1 MEKIIQKKKEADHTF
16 EGQVN
21 TSKQDVTDL
30 RKCLEKKLDDI
41 CKILYAKI
49 DEERLAYCE
58 EMSGKM
64 DTLKERLKNM
74 RALKSSLILAKENGT
89 NLQIFLCLGVF
100 EESLSKQESFL
111 STSLEKGDFNNKEI
125 SFKPFDDIKNALK
138 VEHLG
143 KIEIKTNSLEVFTG
157 SLSQSPWIQGKSKHN
172 FKVNIDNVKLVKK
185 KEMKFSNVKV
195 TSCAILP
202 NGSFLFTDFS
212 DNKRLMLYDGNCT
225 LLRYIPTE
233 RPPFGIAIL
242 NQSTIAT
249 TLPSAKKVLF
259 LEILSDDK
267 IVKQISLL
275 GECFGID
282 CSGNRLAIAVKGY
295 GIQIFSI
302 DGSLLKTIQFSCT
315 ILSFNGSY
323 IYYIPGEQKELKCC
337 DDNGQCIWH
346 ITLPVSKFYEYPSL
360 YTDEDGNVYIAERHG
375 DQLFIVSP
383 DGKIIDYS
391 YKEQMSFIIYAVFIW
406 TDRNNNYLYAPN
418 GTNLQFYTIFC
429 R

>member
-1 MEKIIQKKKEADHTF
+1 MASNTLKVEQMCMPCSFRDLSQEALFWCIVCKEGLCSSCKKHHLSIKALKSHDVLPFEGRESIPEMLDQVQHTCLQHDRKFEFYCSDHQEPCCIRCISQNRKGYQNVCPINEVIENVKSSIAINHIEEGIDGMILKMEKIIQKKKEADHIF

-41 CKILYAKI
+41 CKILYAEI
-49 DEERLAYCE
+49 DEDRLAYCE

-64 DTLKERLKNM
+64 DILKERLKNM

-143 KIEIKTNSLEVFTG
+143 KIEIKTNSLEVFSG
-157 SLSQSPWIQGKSKHN
+157 SLSQSPRILGKSNHN

-212 DNKRLMLYDGNCT
+212 NNNRLMLYDANCM

-233 RPPFGIAIL
+233 CPPFGIAIL

-249 TLPSAKKVLF
+249 TCQV
-259 LEILSDDK
+259 
-267 IVKQISLL
+267 
-275 GECFGID
+275 
-282 CSGNRLAIAVKGY
+282 
-295 GIQIFSI
+295 
-302 DGSLLKTIQFSCT
+302 
-315 ILSFNGSY
+315 
-323 IYYIPGEQKELKCC
+323 QK
-337 DDNGQCIWH
+337 
-346 ITLPVSKFYEYPSL
+346 KFYLLRFSL
-360 YTDEDGNVYIAERHG
+360 
-375 DQLFIVSP
+375 
-383 DGKIIDYS
+383 
-391 YKEQMSFIIYAVFIW
+391 
-406 TDRNNNYLYAPN
+406 
-418 GTNLQFYTIFC
+418 TIKL
-429 R
+429 